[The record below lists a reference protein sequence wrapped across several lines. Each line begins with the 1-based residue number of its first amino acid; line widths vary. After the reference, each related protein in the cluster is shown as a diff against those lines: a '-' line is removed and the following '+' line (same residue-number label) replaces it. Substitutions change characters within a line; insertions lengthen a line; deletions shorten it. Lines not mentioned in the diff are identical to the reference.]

1 MDARRPGRLL
11 VVALVAAALFTVALS
26 APAVAATTLSIHRHP
41 KVVEYTFV
49 GRIFGT
55 LSTGARGRKLLLQRR
70 VWPFTG
76 AVQTVA
82 STRTRRHGRYR
93 FAVSPTIATRY
104 RVVLASNPAVR
115 SRATT
120 VYVKSLV
127 VSSRCTIGGQ
137 RCSRSLRLSPGR
149 HRLTVVERMQWPAIV
164 YPREST
170 KSVYWYYG
178 QRNGSAH
185 APRSLGRKA
194 VNHQGLLPSQSARW
208 HFRHT
213 VRVPRG
219 TWTFRVVSCTRDTY
233 RKDGFGL
240 PGRHHCGASRITLR
254 QSRHYLG

>member
-11 VVALVAAALFTVALS
+11 VTALLAAVLFTVALS

-41 KVVEYTFV
+41 KVVEYTFA

-55 LSTGARGRKLLLQRR
+55 LSTVARGRKLLLQRR

-93 FAVSPTIATRY
+93 FAVSPGIATRY

-127 VSSRCTIGGQ
+127 LSSRCTIGGQ
-137 RCSRSLRLSPGR
+137 RSSHCRRRRL
-149 HRLTVVERMQWPAIV
+149 A
-164 YPREST
+164 
-170 KSVYWYYG
+170 
-178 QRNGSAH
+178 
-185 APRSLGRKA
+185 
-194 VNHQGLLPSQSARW
+194 
-208 HFRHT
+208 
-213 VRVPRG
+213 
-219 TWTFRVVSCTRDTY
+219 
-233 RKDGFGL
+233 
-240 PGRHHCGASRITLR
+240 GASPASSG
-254 QSRHYLG
+254 SRGGTGPSGWPPARGIRTAPTASGSRAATTA